1 MSWYVMLSS
10 SPNRVTVVVAL
21 RNAASHT
28 KHQFNYILFNLRPE
42 ILTLWL
48 HYYCRNVLACTIVYH
63 LSTAP
68 TRRFMRG
75 QGHSRSKCANFLSVL
90 LCSQQGR
97 SAIQQASAESLAST
111 AVNPGSSFHIFR
123 SINNINISS
132 IDFRHSN
139 SQSNQSQ
146 VPLYHR
152 FTIDSP

>member
-1 MSWYVMLSS
+1 MHH
-10 SPNRVTVVVAL
+10 
-21 RNAASHT
+21 HT
-28 KHQFNYILFNLRPE
+28 PKTNSTIKLFNLRPE
-42 ILTLWL
+42 ILMLWL
-48 HYYCRNVLACTIVYH
+48 HYYCRNVLACTTVYH
-63 LSTAP
+63 LSTAS

-75 QGHSRSKCANFLSVL
+75 QSHSNSRSKCAHFLSVL

-139 SQSNQSQ
+139 SQSHQSQ
-146 VPLYHR
+146 VPIYHR